1 MCKKE
6 NNVDVWECINVS
18 NRPLNV
24 QLVVV
29 IEYFWM
35 WFFFPLPNI
44 LYDARILVSDVC
56 ARVITMVYMY

>member
-29 IEYFWM
+29 IEYF
-35 WFFFPLPNI
+35 
-44 LYDARILVSDVC
+44 
-56 ARVITMVYMY
+56 